1 MSQTSE
7 EPKNFPA
14 RPDKTID
21 WLNKS
26 RDDWKTKTQATKSE
40 LKVAK
45 QAQKRARQS
54 RQEWKTEYLQLKRQ
68 QAIAMAEKSEEISI
82 LKTKVQELEQ
92 ENADLKKEYLL
103 RQMIKN

>member
-1 MSQTSE
+1 MPQRSE
-7 EPKNFPA
+7 EPKNFPV

-26 RDDWKTKTQATKSE
+26 RDDWKTKTQATKGE

-45 QAQKRARQS
+45 QAQKRARHS
-54 RQEWKTEYLQLKRQ
+54 RQEWKREYQQLKREQ
-68 QAIAMAEKSEEISI
+68 TRAMTKKSEEISI

-92 ENADLKKEYLL
+92 ENADLKKKHLL
-103 RQMIKN
+103 RQRTKN

>member
-1 MSQTSE
+1 MAQVYE

-21 WLNKS
+21 WLGKS
-26 RDDWKTKTQATKSE
+26 RDDWKSKTRATKAE

-54 RQEWKTEYLQLKRQ
+54 RQEWKEEYRKLQRQ
-68 QAIAMAEKSEEISI
+68 LAAVMAEKDEENLN
-82 LKTKVQELEQ
+82 LKTKVQELER
-92 ENADLKKEYLL
+92 ENEDLKKKYLL
-103 RQMIKN
+103 RLMTKK

>member
-1 MSQTSE
+1 MAQTSE

-26 RDDWKTKTQATKSE
+26 RDDWKGKTLMTKAE

-54 RQEWKTEYLQLKRQ
+54 RQEWKTECQRLEKEQTNLLE
-68 QAIAMAEKSEEISI
+68 EKSAEITS
-82 LKTKVQELEQ
+82 LKTKVQELEH
-92 ENADLKKEYLL
+92 ENTDLKKKYLL
-103 RQMIKN
+103 RLMTKN